1 MKKLF
6 IASNNPNKIRE
17 IRDILD
23 RNGIAIDLVCPAD
36 FDHHE
41 EPLEDGS
48 SFQENAYIKAKYYHD
63 LFHYPTIADDS
74 GICID
79 HLNGGPGIHSA
90 RFLAELDYDQKCD
103 RIIELMKDAED
114 RSARFVDC
122 LCFIDENEKVSF
134 YEGINEG
141 WIAYEKA
148 GSEGFGYDPIFMIP
162 QYNKTEAELGDAF
175 KNEHSHRAKALKEW
189 IIDAKERL

>member
-6 IASNNPNKIRE
+6 IASNNPNKIKE
-17 IRDILD
+17 IRDILE
-23 RNGIAIDLVCPAD
+23 RNGIAIELVCPAD
-36 FDHHE
+36 FNHHE
-41 EPLEDGS
+41 EPLENGN
-48 SFQENAYIKAKYYHD
+48 SFQENAYIKASYYHD

-79 HLNGGPGIHSA
+79 ALGGCPGIHSA

-103 RIIELMKDAED
+103 RIIELLKDVKD
-114 RSARFVDC
+114 RRACFVDC
-122 LCFIDENEKVSF
+122 LCFIDENENVSY

-162 QYNKTEAELGDAF
+162 AYNKTEAELGDAY

>member
-6 IASNNPNKIRE
+6 IASNNRNKIRE

-23 RNGIAIDLVCPAD
+23 RNHVTVELLCPAD

-41 EPLEDGS
+41 EPDENGS
-48 SFQENAYIKAKYYHD
+48 SFKENAYIKANYYHD
-63 LFHYPTIADDS
+63 LFGYPTIADDS

-79 HLNGGPGIHSA
+79 HLDGGPGIHSA
-90 RFLAELDYDQKCD
+90 RFLGDLDYDQKCD
-103 RIIELMKDAED
+103 RILKIMEGVQD
-114 RSARFVDC
+114 RGARFVDVM
-122 LCFIDENEKVSF
+122 CFIDENGNVSY

-141 WIAYEKA
+141 RIAYEKA
-148 GSEGFGYDPIFMIP
+148 GSEGFGYDPIFIIP

-189 IIDAKERL
+189 IIDAKNKL

>member
-6 IASNNPNKIRE
+6 IASNNPNKIKE
-17 IRDILD
+17 IRDILEC
-23 RNGIAIDLVCPAD
+23 NGIAIELVCPAD
-36 FDHHE
+36 FNHHE
-41 EPLEDGS
+41 EPLENGN
-48 SFQENAYIKAKYYHD
+48 SFQENAYIKASYYHD

-79 HLNGGPGIHSA
+79 ALGGCPGIHSA

-103 RIIELMKDAED
+103 RIIELLKDVTD
-114 RSARFVDC
+114 RRACFVDC
-122 LCFIDENEKVSF
+122 LCFIDENENVSY

-162 QYNKTEAELGDAF
+162 AYNKTEAELGDAY